1 MSNIYYICHR
11 LVLVYADT
19 KGEFKF
25 TRKFGENLT
34 ELQSDSSYV
43 WKGTL
48 IQNSLIRCE
57 KTKKNIVRS
66 LKKAWQSRWV
76 SFHASVNDVFQV
88 RESLGKY
95 LEETRDIKKASDSLW
110 AGLLKKIK
118 QESVNFSVCFSS

>member
-11 LVLVYADT
+11 LALVVVHT

-57 KTKKNIVRS
+57 KTKKKHRKE
-66 LKKAWQSRWV
+66 LK
-76 SFHASVNDVFQV
+76 
-88 RESLGKY
+88 ESLTITLG
-95 LEETRDIKKASDSLW
+95 
-110 AGLLKKIK
+110 
-118 QESVNFSVCFSS
+118 